1 MRAFTLAAL
10 LLATASATTVI
21 AEEYADVH
29 ACDEYAAHP
38 NDPHRWAKGV
48 LDDDII
54 PGPAVK
60 YCREAVEDHGE
71 TPRFQFQLGRALWAA
86 HKLEEGLQ
94 VFLNLEENV
103 NYPPVYAYLG
113 DAYMYGIGGIEED
126 QELAVSLYQIAD
138 DGGFAPASEVL
149 AALAG
154 NSFDDAQAEVQQAMP
169 APQTQV
175 LPQQQ
180 NAVPVQQVRPFD
192 PTIYSEPTM
201 IQALYTGDFSKI
213 KNGAMGSTGKMMGM
227 SVSNALIYLGNFNS
241 QFAGTYN
248 FKDPTCIQIYNPRV
262 AKTIERKGMNSMTGG
277 LLNNSGNMQQLGAE
291 GLMFGLNSIMSF
303 MDEMQ
308 QPNAMGNM
316 IGNVH
321 EMEVL
326 GESAAKD
333 ASRIIQTYGCQ
344 HPDVQR
350 IYANLVAYV
359 EGKPPVVSPQEMQ
372 RRQIE
377 KEQKAALQRKKQ
389 EEAAARA
396 EQKRQKAF
404 RTAAANACMDRFSKQ
419 PFCSCL
425 INNLEP
431 YELTEADWTSLGSD
445 FKYVI
450 EIGKNYAGFSETLK
464 DCRAE
469 G

>member
-1 MRAFTLAAL
+1 MRSFTLAAL
-10 LLATASATTVI
+10 LLASSTVTSLS

-60 YCREAVEDHGE
+60 FCREAVEDHDE

-86 HKLEEGLQ
+86 QKLEEGLQ
-94 VFLNLEENV
+94 VFLDLEENV
-103 NYPPVYAYLG
+103 EYPPVYAYLG

-138 DGGFAPASEVL
+138 EGGFAPASEVL
-149 AALAG
+149 AVLAG
-154 NSFDDAQAEVQQAMP
+154 DSFDVEQSEVQQAMP

-180 NAVPVQQVRPFD
+180 NAVPIQQAKPFD
-192 PTIYSEPTM
+192 PSVYSEPKM
-201 IQALYTGDFSKI
+201 IRALYTGNFSSVKG
-213 KNGAMGSTGKMMGM
+213 NAMGSSSMLGM
-227 SVSNALIYLGNFNS
+227 SAPNALIYLANFNA

-248 FKDPTCIQIYNPRV
+248 FKDPTCIQIYEPRI
-262 AKTIERKGMNSMTGG
+262 AKKIEKKGMNAMTGG
-277 LLNNSGNMQQLGAE
+277 LFNNSGNMQQLGAD
-291 GLMFGLNSIMSF
+291 GLAFGLNSIMNL
-303 MDEMQ
+303 MQEMER
-308 QPNAMGNM
+308 PNALGNM
-316 IGNVH
+316 MSSAHNLEILK
-321 EMEVL
+321 ET
-326 GESAAKD
+326 AAKD

-359 EGKPPVVSPQEMQ
+359 DGTAPIVSPEEQ
-372 RRQIE
+372 RRKQV
-377 KEQKAALQRKKQ
+377 EQAEKAAKKKKREQ
-389 EEAAARA
+389 EAAARA
-396 EQKRQKAF
+396 EEKRQKAF
-404 RTAAANACMDRFSKQ
+404 RTTAANACMDRFSKQ